1 MDVHPTKNGISRY
14 WSIPIWKSQVSS
26 LFLLSDRSDDIG
38 WIFPGPSPPEW
49 CWVEGT
55 SHRCRPR
62 AAVRKAH
69 WFMDV
74 YGSNVLA
81 IRYPGLNEHRCR
93 WNPWFPSERKSIYA
107 WCCFV
112 FFFRIY
118 ATWQERNYCF
128 CWWVK
133 QSKHSFCWDAVLIS
147 INDSLSL
154 SFSCGCLPTQTMVFC
169 QELTDHWCPR
179 LKVQAVQKKVNK
191 KWFSLRVQILGDVNP
206 HHGLD
211 IAWKAG
217 LQLGLLLMTS
227 PLEL

>member
-1 MDVHPTKNGISRY
+1 MSRILFSINLNFGCSSFDNIWLFYKIFIYIYILGYKYDIKPSLGWCFQY
-14 WSIPIWKSQVSS
+14 WAKIWKSQVSS

-81 IRYPGLNEHRCR
+81 IKYPGLNEHRCP
-93 WNPWFPSERKSIYA
+93 WNPWFPSERKIIYA

-133 QSKHSFCWDAVLIS
+133 QSNIPFAEMQ
-147 INDSLSL
+147 
-154 SFSCGCLPTQTMVFC
+154 FSSPSTIALALAFLVDVYLHKPWCFARSW
-169 QELTDHWCPR
+169 LTIEPPFEGTSSS
-179 LKVQAVQKKVNK
+179 KK
-191 KWFSLRVQILGDVNP
+191 R
-206 HHGLD
+206 
-211 IAWKAG
+211 
-217 LQLGLLLMTS
+217 
-227 PLEL
+227 